1 LANVDID
8 DKGNITEANERTGI
22 WAWKHPH
29 KKEITVTYTKFKEKL
44 KLTTSHLVNLML
56 TSLKKYPIIAAVKN
70 EEQLK
75 ACLTSNCQVVFIL
88 FGDICNIERIV
99 RVVKAANKI
108 AIVHI
113 DFING
118 LSNEDITVQFI
129 FEHTKLD
136 GIISTKANLLKS
148 AHEKGLITVQRVFMI
163 DSIAFKN
170 VENHIKHGYADFL
183 EILPGVM
190 PKVIKAIATNSK
202 IPIIAGGL
210 ILDQEDAKTSL
221 ESGAVAVSTTNET
234 IWLKGA

>member
-1 LANVDID
+1 MTN
-8 DKGNITEANERTGI
+8 
-22 WAWKHPH
+22 P
-29 KKEITVTYTKFKEKL
+29 
-44 KLTTSHLVNLML
+44 ML
-56 TSLKKYPIIAAVKN
+56 TSLKEHPIIAAVKN
-70 EEQLK
+70 ESQLK
-75 ACLTSNCQVVFIL
+75 ACLSSNSQVIFIL

-99 RVVKAANKI
+99 RTVKSANKL

-113 DFING
+113 DFVGG
-118 LSNEDITVQFI
+118 LSNEDITIQYI
-129 FEHTKLD
+129 SEHTKLD

-190 PKVIKAIATNSK
+190 PKVIKSIATNYK

-210 ILDQEDAKTSL
+210 ILDAEDVNASL

-234 IWLKGA
+234 IWSVHASR